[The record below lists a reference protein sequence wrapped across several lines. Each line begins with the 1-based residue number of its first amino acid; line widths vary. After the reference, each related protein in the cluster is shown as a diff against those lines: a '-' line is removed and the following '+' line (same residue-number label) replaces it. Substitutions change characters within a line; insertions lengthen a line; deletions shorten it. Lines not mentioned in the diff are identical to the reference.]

1 MEELY
6 DANDV
11 WQDDEAKMEE
21 IVVEYYS
28 HLFTLSNPTEFDEIL
43 HAVQPKVLAFMN
55 QELVR
60 IFTENEVRVALK
72 QMYPLKA
79 PVPDGMPLTFFQQFW
94 NISGAVVTK
103 TVLDILNLRV
113 SPLILMRLLLCL
125 FQK

>member
-43 HAVQPKVLAFMN
+43 HAV
-55 QELVR
+55 
-60 IFTENEVRVALK
+60 
-72 QMYPLKA
+72 
-79 PVPDGMPLTFFQQFW
+79 
-94 NISGAVVTK
+94 
-103 TVLDILNLRV
+103 
-113 SPLILMRLLLCL
+113 
-125 FQK
+125 

>member
-43 HAVQPKVLAFMN
+43 HAVQPKVSAFMN
-55 QELVR
+55 QELVW

-72 QMYPLKA
+72 
-79 PVPDGMPLTFFQQFW
+79 
-94 NISGAVVTK
+94 
-103 TVLDILNLRV
+103 
-113 SPLILMRLLLCL
+113 
-125 FQK
+125 